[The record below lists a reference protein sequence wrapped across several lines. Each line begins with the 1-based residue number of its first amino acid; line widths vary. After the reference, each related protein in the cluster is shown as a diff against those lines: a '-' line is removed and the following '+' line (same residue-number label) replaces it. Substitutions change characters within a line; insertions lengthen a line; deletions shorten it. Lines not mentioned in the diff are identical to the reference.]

1 MYPCDL
7 PQNNEHEWRKINT
20 RIAGCH
26 CHKNSLFAQFLSNG
40 NFKLPSFRIKSI
52 NIFGANLP
60 SFYNNL
66 TMNSPSLPYLKIGR
80 ASVLQILDTDI
91 ILKHLLKKD
100 IILKPFLVFC
110 LLRLLEIWFSTII
123 DISWTFSIF
132 QQNYQLGSN
141 KSNVN
146 CLLVLLTTNMLG

>member
-26 CHKNSLFAQFLSNG
+26 CHKNSLLAQLLSNG

-91 ILKHLLKKD
+91 ILK
-100 IILKPFLVFC
+100 PFLVFC

-146 CLLVLLTTNMLG
+146 CLLVLRTTYMLG

>member
-26 CHKNSLFAQFLSNG
+26 CHKNSLLAQLLSNG

-100 IILKPFLVFC
+100 IILKPFLVFW
-110 LLRLLEIWFSTII
+110 LPWLLEYLVCFSRTT
-123 DISWTFSIF
+123 SWD
-132 QQNYQLGSN
+132 L
-141 KSNVN
+141 KKAM
-146 CLLVLLTTNMLG
+146 LTVS